1 MNSFGDN
8 LKKLR
13 KERGISQK
21 KLALDLEIAQSTVA
35 NYEKNNRFPKED
47 IILSLVDYF
56 EVSVDYLMG
65 RNLDR
70 RESDIKIKSKIR
82 YLDFSHI
89 DDDFY
94 EFACDYFYDL
104 IIKND
109 LESAYDL
116 VDQIYASGGEILDI
130 YNKIFTKSLIKL
142 GDMWQE
148 GTIDVATEHQFSSL
162 TEIIMARLHSRV
174 KRADEVDKK
183 VLCMNL
189 ANEKHLI
196 ASKMICNFANYCG
209 LKSFYIGQGVPY
221 KDLEI
226 FIKKNSIDLL
236 IISMTIENSERSLD
250 EFLNFIDNSSVFK
263 GVDIIFGGQFFKDKD
278 IYRKYKNCSIVLTL
292 EDIADI
298 FKGYEFKEAQ
308 ND

>member
-47 IILSLVDYF
+47 IILSLADYF
-56 EVSVDYLMG
+56 KVSVDYLMG

-70 RESDIKIKSKIR
+70 RESDIKGNRKIR

-89 DDDFY
+89 DDAFY

-109 LESAYDL
+109 SDSSYDL
-116 VDQIYASGGEILDI
+116 VYEIYSKGGDILDI
-130 YNKIFTKSLIKL
+130 YNKIFTNSLIKL
-142 GDMWQE
+142 GDMWE
-148 GTIDVATEHQFSSL
+148 LGLIDVATEHQFSAL
-162 TEIIMARLHSRV
+162 TETVMARFHS
-174 KRADEVDKK
+174 KIKK
-183 VLCMNL
+183 NITIEKNILCMNL
-189 ANEKHLI
+189 ANERHLI
-196 ASKMICNFANYCG
+196 ASKMLCNFTEYCG
-209 LKSFYIGQGVPY
+209 LNSFYIGSNVPY
-221 KDLEI
+221 NDLEI
-226 FIKKNSIDLL
+226 YVKKNNISLLL
-236 IISMTIENSERSLD
+236 ISITSSDSEGSLD
-250 EFLNFIDNSSVFK
+250 SFLDFKNKSEVFK
-263 GVDIIFGGQFFKDKD
+263 DVDLIMGGQFFKNQK
-278 IYRKYKNCSIVLTL
+278 IGKKYKYCKIVLTL
-292 EDIADI
+292 EDIVEI
-298 FKGYEFKEAQ
+298 LKEYEIKEAK